1 MERLKNFVCRDGF
14 AEVNTNA
21 GRIRGFMENDVYTFL
36 GIPYGK
42 AKRFKKQNR
51 SAPGRGH

>member
-42 AKRFKKQNR
+42 SKRF
-51 SAPGRGH
+51 